1 VESAKR
7 MLTLTT
13 AVLTGASVAVAGLVG
28 FVGLVVPHAVRLVLG
43 PSNKTLLPASAVA
56 GAAFLIL
63 CDLAARTLHQPTE
76 IRLGIVTALC
86 GGPVFIA
93 LLIRRYR
100 DVTTG

>member
-1 VESAKR
+1 
-7 MLTLTT
+7 
-13 AVLTGASVAVAGLVG
+13 
-28 FVGLVVPHAVRLVLG
+28 
-43 PSNKTLLPASAVA
+43 
-56 GAAFLIL
+56 
-63 CDLAARTLHQPTE
+63 LHQPTE